1 MKSGHH
7 TQNSLHK
14 NTFFGLIVVLII
26 CLSSGFSTVFFEML
40 LKSKSS
46 SISIWMRNIQLS
58 FFGTIFGFFYVFVLD
73 GKKVYD
79 KGLLEGYNYL
89 VLSIVFLSAIGGL
102 LIASVIAYA
111 DNIIKGFAVSI
122 SILFSTFISYVYLN
136 DIILDEYFFF

>member
-1 MKSGHH
+1 
-7 TQNSLHK
+7 
-14 NTFFGLIVVLII
+14 
-26 CLSSGFSTVFFEML
+26 ML

-58 FFGTIFGFFYVFVLD
+58 FFGTIFGFFNVFVLD

-79 KGLLEGYNYL
+79 KGLLNGYNYL
-89 VLSIVFLSAIGGL
+89 VLSIVFLSALGGL

-136 DIILDEYFFF
+136 DIILDE